1 MTRIVDSKL
10 ITDMVKDLFIKAN
23 TSLRPDILA
32 GLKNARKNE
41 TKEKARYALDVIIKN
56 AFIAKK
62 KMLAICQ
69 DTGMAVV
76 YLKVGQS
83 VAIKGDLKKAVNKGV
98 ELAYK
103 KGYFRHSVVSDP
115 LIRKNTNTNLPPII
129 YTDIVPGNK
138 IDIKVAVKGFGCENV
153 SKIRMFRPTDPVS
166 SIEGFI
172 VDTVKDA
179 GSRPCPPVYIGIG
192 IGGTLD
198 KAVFLSKEAIFRPLG
213 KNSKDKHIARLE
225 KSILRKV
232 NKLRI
237 GPVGVGGNT
246 TALGVSI
253 LTYPT
258 HIAGLPVAVNIS
270 CHATRTAEVN
280 I

>member
-1 MTRIVDSKL
+1 MIKIVDSKL
-10 ITDMVKDLFIKAN
+10 ITGAVKDLFIKAN
-23 TSLRPDILA
+23 TCLRPDILSA
-32 GLKNARKNE
+32 LKSARKNE
-41 TKEKARYALDVIIKN
+41 TRPKARYVLDIIIKN
-56 AFIAKK
+56 AAIAKK
-62 KMLAICQ
+62 KIMPICQ

-76 YLKVGQS
+76 YLKIGQS
-83 VAIKGDLKKAVNKGV
+83 LIVKGDIKKAVNKGV

-103 KGYFRHSVVSDP
+103 EGYFRSSIVNDP
-115 LIRKNTNTNLPPII
+115 LIRENTNTNLPPII

-138 IDIKVAVKGFGCENV
+138 INIKVVAKGFGCENV

-166 SIEGFI
+166 SIEEFI

-179 GSRPCPPVYIGIG
+179 GSRPCPPIYIGIG

-198 KAVFLSKEAIFRPLG
+198 KAVALSREAIFRPLG
-213 KNSKDKHIARLE
+213 RHNKDKHVAELE
-225 KSILRKV
+225 RSVLKKV
-232 NKLRI
+232 NNLKI
-237 GPVGVGGNT
+237 GPAGIRGKT

-270 CHATRTAEVN
+270 CHATRTQEAT

>member
-1 MTRIVDSKL
+1 MTRIIDAKL
-10 ITDMVKDLFIKAN
+10 ITDKIKDLFIKAN
-23 TSLRPDILA
+23 TCLRPDILA
-32 GLKNARKNE
+32 GLKKARKNE
-41 TKEKARYALDVIIKN
+41 AKEKSKYALDIIIKN

-76 YLKVGQS
+76 YLKAGQS
-83 VAIKGDLKKAVNKGV
+83 LIVKGNLKKAVAKGAA
-98 ELAYK
+98 LAYK
-103 KGYFRHSVVSDP
+103 KGYFRSSVVDDP

-138 IDIKVAVKGFGCENV
+138 INIKVVAKGFGCENV

-166 SIEGFI
+166 SIEDF
-172 VDTVKDA
+172 VVNTVKEA

-192 IGGTLD
+192 MGGTLD
-198 KAVFLSKEAIFRPLG
+198 KAVSLSREAIFRPLG
-213 KNSKDKHIARLE
+213 KGSKDKHIARLE
-225 KSILRKV
+225 KSILKKV
-232 NKLRI
+232 NNLRI
-237 GPVGVGGNT
+237 GPAGVGGNT

-258 HIAGLPVAVNIS
+258 HIAGLPVSVNIS
-270 CHATRTAEVN
+270 CHATRTAEAT